1 MIEPGAV
8 GSADMTTAEV
18 RRPEESP
25 GREGPRPSTAR
36 PPVSPLV
43 STAWL
48 LRTVSFSAVAAGAM
62 GILVAPGVR
71 GNGSDV
77 AVLATDWL
85 SGALAYF
92 LLAAL
97 VALFLEATLELMKTR
112 ELPIVPRVVLLGGG
126 AVVVAISGAA
136 LRDRVPPIFAILI
149 GSVTAIVALAGTVC
163 GARTPH
169 TRAIAGVLFAFA
181 IAALVR
187 LAAWWVAVR
196 AGETGN
202 MALFAWGRG
211 LASAGV
217 MLEAAGQL
225 VAVLWLSTRG
235 RWSGQLGLTFALLA
249 ALVVTWG
256 AAQGVHSGA
265 AFWQSLAH
273 SALAGAAGVQT
284 PYRLAAFAIFLVA
297 SSLLLAL
304 VVASQ
309 PHQVAPVIAAMTLAL
324 ISRGS
329 FDAPLRA
336 LCAVVSAQWV
346 AIASVDGRAM
356 WRTLIDDRAR
366 QLAD

>member
-1 MIEPGAV
+1 V
-8 GSADMTTAEV
+8 
-18 RRPEESP
+18 
-25 GREGPRPSTAR
+25 R
-36 PPVSPLV
+36 PPASTLV
-43 STAWL
+43 ATSWL
-48 LRTVSFSAVAAGAM
+48 LRTASFGAVAAGAM

-71 GNGSDV
+71 GNAGDV
-77 AVLATDWL
+77 AVVATDWL

-97 VALFLEATLELMKTR
+97 VALFLEATLELMR
-112 ELPIVPRVVLLGGG
+112 AHELPIAPRIVLLGGG

-149 GSVTAIVALAGTVC
+149 GSVTALVAVAGSAC
-163 GARTPH
+163 GARAPH

-187 LAAWWVAVR
+187 LGAWWVATR
-196 AGETGN
+196 AGETGS
-202 MALFAWGRG
+202 MPLFGWGRA
-211 LASAGV
+211 LASTGV

-225 VAVLWLSTRG
+225 IAVLWLSTRG
-235 RWSGQLGLTFALLA
+235 RWSGQLGLTFALGA
-249 ALVVTWG
+249 ALVLTWG

-273 SALAGAAGVQT
+273 SALAGAAGMQT

-309 PHQVAPVIAAMTLAL
+309 PGQVVAVAAAMTLAL
-324 ISRGS
+324 VSRGS

-336 LCAVVSAQWV
+336 LCAVVSAQW
-346 AIASVDGRAM
+346 IALASIDGRAM
-356 WRTLIDDRAR
+356 WRTLIDDRTR
-366 QLAD
+366 RLAD